1 MRDARLLT
9 WVLADPM
16 RALDLTAQN
25 WASLITMAQAERL
38 LGSLAVRLE
47 GLPVP
52 ETAARV
58 FERAK
63 RATAQERQ
71 AALWEAEMARRA
83 LAPLGVPVILL
94 KGTAFVAAGLD
105 AGQGRHI
112 GDLDILVPRAAMP
125 QVERA
130 VQDAGWSF
138 VKDDPYDD
146 HYYRT
151 WMHELPPMMHDERD
165 RLIDI
170 HHTILPITARVR
182 PDADALIAAAAP
194 LENGLYTLSP
204 EDMVLHAVAHL
215 FADGDLEGGLRN
227 LWDMD
232 RLIREF
238 ADRDPEFWT
247 RLKARSNLHSLTPY
261 LSRALRLCHHLY
273 ETPVDPYLAWKPR
286 QGDIYYIGRLLARN
300 GWGQETRKILR
311 KAFYIRSHWIR
322 MPPVLLAQHLSTKW
336 WKARKKK

>member
-16 RALDLTAQN
+16 RALDLSAQN
-25 WASLITMAQAERL
+25 WSSLITIAQAERL

-47 GLPVP
+47 GLAVP
-52 ETAARV
+52 ETVARV

-83 LAPLGVPVILL
+83 LAPLGVSVILL

-112 GDLDILVPRAAMP
+112 GDLDILVPRAAMQ
-125 QVERA
+125 QVESA

-170 HHTILPITARVR
+170 HHTILPLTARIT
-182 PDADALIAAAAP
+182 PNADALIAAAVP
-194 LENGLYTLSP
+194 LENGLSILSP

-238 ADRDPEFWT
+238 ADRDPEFWA
-247 RLKARSNLHSLTPY
+247 RLKTRSNLHSLTPY

-286 QGDIYYIGRLLARN
+286 QSDILYIGRLLARN
-300 GWGQETRKILR
+300 GWGQEVHKVLR
-311 KAFYIRSHWIR
+311 KAFYVRSHWIR
-322 MPPVLLAQHLSTKW
+322 MPPVLLARHLSTKW

>member
-16 RALDLTAQN
+16 RALDLSAQN
-25 WASLITMAQAERL
+25 WSSLITIAQAERL

-47 GLPVP
+47 GLSVP
-52 ETAARV
+52 ETVARV

-112 GDLDILVPRAAMP
+112 GDLDILVPRAAML
-125 QVERA
+125 QVEGA
-130 VQDAGWSF
+130 VQNAGWSF

-170 HHTILPITARVR
+170 HHTILPLTARVT
-182 PDADALIAAAAP
+182 PNADALIAAAVP
-194 LENGLYTLSP
+194 LENGLSILSP

-215 FADGDLEGGLRN
+215 FADGDLQGGLRN

-238 ADRDPEFWT
+238 GDRDPEFWA
-247 RLKARSNLHSLTPY
+247 RLKTRSNLHSLTPY

-286 QGDIYYIGRLLARN
+286 QRDIFYIGRLLARN
-300 GWGQETRKILR
+300 GWGQEVHKVLR
-311 KAFYIRSHWIR
+311 KAFYVRSHWIR
-322 MPPVLLAQHLSTKW
+322 MPPVLLARHLSTKW
-336 WKARKKK
+336 WKARKKE